1 MTKPI
6 KVKFQNW
13 DCDLIKHRYA
23 NGRTALELVDS
34 QDGERVATA
43 TLNLPN
49 EPPAPDE
56 VVIKSYSENETML
69 ETLVNAGIVEPTGR
83 VCVSGFIQ
91 APVCRVK
98 AAL

>member
-1 MTKPI
+1 MTNPI

-13 DCDLIKHRYA
+13 QCDLIKHQYA

-34 QDGERVATA
+34 EDGDRVATA

-49 EPPAPDE
+49 EPLADDE
-56 VVIKSYSENETML
+56 VIIKTHSENQTML

-83 VCVSGFIQ
+83 VCVSGFIT

-98 AAL
+98 VAL